1 MLTAEQ
7 LDSVAATPKAALANI
22 EKQFGKGSVMRLGDD
37 TRAPLSVI
45 PTGAISLDIALGLGG
60 LPRGRV
66 VEIYGPESSGK
77 TTVALHAVANAQA
90 AGGIVA
96 IVGANG
102 AGKTTTMQ
110 MLCGI
115 LTPTR
120 GVALFINAYNACT
133 LALVVDRLP
142 ADASTWATWSIK
154 DAGSTF
160 TSVWRSYRFE
170 VAGKRYTLDEMEH
183 AVLRPL
189 GDPRIHMAINCAS
202 RSCPPLIA
210 EPFRLA
216 TLDAQLE
223 AAARAFA
230 ASPHHLRLDEGVL
243 RINPILDWF
252 GADFAAGGGV
262 RAGSSRGSSRV
273 ARNV

>member
-1 MLTAEQ
+1 MP
-7 LDSVAATPKAALANI
+7 AAT
-22 EKQFGKGSVMRLGDD
+22 S
-37 TRAPLSVI
+37 
-45 PTGAISLDIALGLGG
+45 
-60 LPRGRV
+60 
-66 VEIYGPESSGK
+66 
-77 TTVALHAVANAQA
+77 AQ
-90 AGGIVA
+90 
-96 IVGANG
+96 
-102 AGKTTTMQ
+102 M
-110 MLCGI
+110 
-115 LTPTR
+115 
-120 GVALFINAYNACT
+120 ALFINAYNACT

-262 RAGSSRGSSRV
+262 RAFLRARV
-273 ARNV
+273 PPGPVADYLSGTGPLQSFDYDWTLNLAAGAR